1 MGIARMTSVLYL
13 PLLLL
18 AAAGAAATAAGDP
31 SAHEA
36 LFDAWC
42 AEHGRAYATPEERA
56 ARLAVFA
63 DNAAFV
69 AAHNARAGGGSGS
82 SPSYTLALNAFA
94 DLTHDEFRAARLGRL
109 AAGRVGATLRS
120 AATPVYE
127 GLDGGVAA
135 SPDAVDWRK
144 SGAVTKVKDQ
154 GSCELLIWMDFL
166 AAEIDAHDCI
176 YNAFGL
182 YGIHMTLVNT
192 NAHVSGAMEGINKIK
207 TGSLVSL
214 SEQELIDCDRS
225 YNSGCG
231 GGLMDYA
238 YKFVVKNG
246 GIDTE
251 EDYPYREADGTC
263 NKNKLKRRVVTIDGY
278 SDIPSNKEE
287 LLLQAVA
294 QQPVSVGICGSARA
308 FQLYSQGIFDGPCPT
323 SLDHAV
329 LIVGYGSE
337 GGKDYWIVKNSWGE
351 SWGMKGYMHMHRNTG
366 DSSGICGINM
376 MPSFPTKT
384 SPNPPP
390 SPGPGPTKCS
400 LLTYCPEG
408 STCCC
413 SWRVLGFC
421 LSWSCCGL
429 DNAVCCKDNHY
440 CCPHDYPVCDTAR
453 AMCLRANGNFSG
465 IEGIRGKQPFSKVPS
480 WNGLLELMDQ

>member
-1 MGIARMTSVLYL
+1 MPSVRRRLLLLL
-13 PLLLL
+13 PLLLVASAAAAA
-18 AAAGAAATAAGDP
+18 AAAGGDP
-31 SAHEA
+31 LAHEA

-69 AAHNARAGGGSGS
+69 AAHNARAAAAPGAA
-82 SPSYTLALNAFA
+82 PSYTLALNAFA
-94 DLTHDEFRAARLGRL
+94 DLTHDEFRAARLRRL
-109 AAGRVGATLRS
+109 AVGPALRS
-120 AATPVYE
+120 
-127 GLDGGVAA
+127 GGGGVAYGGLGGA
-135 SPDAVDWRK
+135 VPDAVDWRE
-144 SGAVTKVKDQ
+144 SGAVTEVKDQ
-154 GSCELLIWMDFL
+154 GSCGACWSFS
-166 AAEIDAHDCI
+166 A
-176 YNAFGL
+176 
-182 YGIHMTLVNT
+182 T
-192 NAHVSGAMEGINKIK
+192 GAMEGINKIK

-214 SEQELIDCDRS
+214 SEQELIECDRS
-225 YNSGCG
+225 YNNGCN

-238 YKFVVKNG
+238 FKFVVKNG

-263 NKNKLKRRVVTIDGY
+263 NKNKLKKRVVTIDGY
-278 SDIPSNKEE
+278 SDVPSNKED

-294 QQPVSVGICGSARA
+294 QQPVSVGICGSSRE
-308 FQLYSQGIFDGPCPT
+308 FQLYSKGIFDGPCPT

-351 SWGMKGYMHMHRNTG
+351 VWGMKGYMYMRRNTG
-366 DSSGICGINM
+366 DASGVCGINM
-376 MPSFPTKT
+376 MASFPTKT

-400 LLTYCPEG
+400 ILTYCPEG

-429 DNAVCCKDNHY
+429 DNAVCCKDNKF
-440 CCPHDYPVCDTAR
+440 CCPHDYPVCDTGR
-453 AMCLRANGNFSG
+453 GQCLKANANGSFSG
-465 IEGIRGKQPFSKVPS
+465 MEGIRREQSFSKVPS
-480 WNGLLELMDQ
+480 WNGILELMDQ

>member
-1 MGIARMTSVLYL
+1 MAARMPFV
-13 PLLLL
+13 LLLL
-18 AAAGAAATAAGDP
+18 LLSALAAAAAAAAGLP
-31 SAHEA
+31 VSAYEA
-36 LFDAWC
+36 QFEAWC
-42 AEHGRAYATPEERA
+42 AEHGKAYATPEERA
-56 ARLAVFA
+56 ARLAAFA

-69 AAHNARAGGGSGS
+69 AAHNAAAAGGGPS
-82 SPSYTLALNAFA
+82 SNGPSYTLALNAFA
-94 DLTHDEFRAARLGRL
+94 DLTHEEFRAARLGRL
-109 AAGRVGATLRS
+109 AVGPDGSLGRTGGGHPYR
-120 AATPVYE
+120 
-127 GLDGGVAA
+127 GFDGGVGAV
-135 SPDAVDWRK
+135 PGAVDWRQ

-154 GSCELLIWMDFL
+154 GSCGACWSFS
-166 AAEIDAHDCI
+166 A
-176 YNAFGL
+176 
-182 YGIHMTLVNT
+182 T
-192 NAHVSGAMEGINKIK
+192 GAMEGINKIK

-238 YKFVVKNG
+238 YKFVIKNG

-278 SDIPSNKEE
+278 TDVPSNKED

-308 FQLYSQGIFDGPCPT
+308 FQLYSKGIFDGPCPT

-413 SWRVLGFC
+413 SMRILGFC
-421 LSWSCCGL
+421 LSWSCCEL
-429 DNAVCCKDNHY
+429 DNAVCCKDNRY
-440 CCPHDYPVCDTAR
+440 CCPHDYPICDTGR
-453 AMCLRANGNFSG
+453 GQCLKATGNFSG
-465 IEGIRGKQPFSKVPS
+465 IDGIMRKQSFSKVPS
-480 WNGLLELMDQ
+480 WNGLLELLDQ

>member
-1 MGIARMTSVLYL
+1 MRRTGRCGGVAEMASVLYL

-18 AAAGAAATAAGDP
+18 AASAAAAAKSSAAGDP

-42 AEHGRAYATPEERA
+42 AEHGKAYATPEERA

-69 AAHNARAGGGSGS
+69 AAHNARAAASGGPA
-82 SPSYTLALNAFA
+82 PSYTLALNAYA
-94 DLTHDEFRAARLGRL
+94 DLTHDEFRAARLGGL
-109 AAGRVGATLRS
+109 TVGKEGATLRS
-120 AATPVYE
+120 GAVPLYG

-135 SPDAVDWRK
+135 VPDAVDWRK

-154 GSCELLIWMDFL
+154 GSC
-166 AAEIDAHDCI
+166 
-176 YNAFGL
+176 
-182 YGIHMTLVNT
+182 
-192 NAHVSGAMEGINKIK
+192 GAIEGINKIK

-238 YKFVVKNG
+238 FKFVVKNG

-251 EDYPYREADGTC
+251 EDYPFRGVDGTC

-278 SDIPSNKEE
+278 SDVPSNKED

-337 GGKDYWIVKNSWGE
+337 GGKDYWIVKNSW
-351 SWGMKGYMHMHRNTG
+351 
-366 DSSGICGINM
+366 
-376 MPSFPTKT
+376 
-384 SPNPPP
+384 
-390 SPGPGPTKCS
+390 
-400 LLTYCPEG
+400 
-408 STCCC
+408 
-413 SWRVLGFC
+413 
-421 LSWSCCGL
+421 
-429 DNAVCCKDNHY
+429 VCCKDNRY
-440 CCPHDYPVCDTAR
+440 CCPNDYPICDTVR
-453 AMCLRANGNFSG
+453 AQCLKANGNVSFV
-465 IEGIRGKQPFSKVPS
+465 EGIKKKQSFSKVPS

>member
-1 MGIARMTSVLYL
+1 MSSRLL

-18 AAAGAAATAAGDP
+18 LSAWAAAATTTGGGGRDL
-31 SAHEA
+31 SAYEA

-42 AEHGRAYATPEERA
+42 AEQGRAYATPEERA

-63 DNAAFV
+63 DNAAFLV
-69 AAHNARAGGGSGS
+69 EHNAGATANAANS
-82 SPSYTLALNAFA
+82 SAPSYTLALNAFA

-109 AAGRVGATLRS
+109 AVGPLRTG
-120 AATPVYE
+120 APYR
-127 GLDGGVAA
+127 GLEDGGVGAL
-135 SPDAVDWRK
+135 PDAVDWRQK
-144 SGAVTKVKDQ
+144 DAVTKVKDQ
-154 GSCELLIWMDFL
+154 GSC
-166 AAEIDAHDCI
+166 
-176 YNAFGL
+176 
-182 YGIHMTLVNT
+182 
-192 NAHVSGAMEGINKIK
+192 GACWSFSATGAIEGINKIK
-207 TGSLVSL
+207 TGSLISL

-225 YNSGCG
+225 YNQGCS

-238 YKFVVKNG
+238 FKFVIKNG

-251 EDYPYREADGTC
+251 EDYPFRQTDGTC
-263 NKNKLKRRVVTIDGY
+263 NKNKLKRHVVTIDGY
-278 SDIPSNKEE
+278 TDVPSNNEE
-287 LLLQAVA
+287 LLLKAVA

-351 SWGMKGYMHMHRNTG
+351 RWGMKGYMHMHRNTG
-366 DSSGICGINM
+366 NSNGICGINQ

-400 LLTYCPEG
+400 ALTYCPAG

-421 LSWSCCGL
+421 LSWSCCEL
-429 DNAVCCKDNHY
+429 DNAICCKDNRY
-440 CCPHDYPVCDTAR
+440 CCPHDYPICDTGR
-453 AMCLRANGNFSG
+453 GQCLKGNGNFSI
-465 IEGIRGKQPFSKVPS
+465 IEEIGRKKSFSKVPS
-480 WNGLLELMDQ
+480 WSGLLELMDQ

>member
-1 MGIARMTSVLYL
+1 MAAFVSYL

-18 AAAGAAATAAGDP
+18 AAAATAADY
-31 SAHEA
+31 EA
-36 LFDAWC
+36 RFEAWC
-42 AEHGRAYATPEERA
+42 AEHGRSYATPGERA
-56 ARLAVFA
+56 ARLAAFA
-63 DNAAFV
+63 DNAAFLV
-69 AAHNARAGGGSGS
+69 SFS
-82 SPSYTLALNAFA
+82 
-94 DLTHDEFRAARLGRL
+94 
-109 AAGRVGATLRS
+109 AT
-120 AATPVYE
+120 
-127 GLDGGVAA
+127 
-135 SPDAVDWRK
+135 
-144 SGAVTKVKDQ
+144 
-154 GSCELLIWMDFL
+154 
-166 AAEIDAHDCI
+166 
-176 YNAFGL
+176 
-182 YGIHMTLVNT
+182 
-192 NAHVSGAMEGINKIK
+192 GAMEGINKIK
-207 TGSLVSL
+207 TGSLISL

-251 EDYPYREADGTC
+251 QDYPYRETDGTC

-278 SDIPSNKEE
+278 KDVPANNED

-308 FQLYSQGIFDGPCPT
+308 FQLYSKGIFDGPCPT

-329 LIVGYGSE
+329 LIVGYGFE

-351 SWGMKGYMHMHRNTG
+351 SWGMKGYMHMRRNAG
-366 DSSGICGINM
+366 NSYGICGINQ

-413 SWRVLGFC
+413 SWRLLGFC
-421 LSWSCCGL
+421 LSWSCCEL
-429 DNAVCCKDNHY
+429 DSAVCCKDNRY
-440 CCPHDYPVCDTAR
+440 CCPHDYPICDTASKR
-453 AMCLRANGNFSG
+453 CFKANNGNFSVME
-465 IEGIRGKQPFSKVPS
+465 EGSRKQSFSKVPS
-480 WNGLLELMDQ
+480 WGVIFPSEGADDWCSSPTSSSQRNPSSTWTKWDRTFFIQRPRVALSVSQIAEVGAVSSARGKKSMAPDSRQ